1 MVVHLS
7 SKIVNAIAH
16 SVHTRTTV
24 RHEQNPPRLQDPLK
38 FANRTRLSLQ
48 CVPHSVLKNSLSMWL
63 SLTLNKFMRSPEK
76 AHQGLTIHKVLA
88 QYKIKQILVNKAI
101 TVD

>member
-1 MVVHLS
+1 MCPTLGVEKLIKHAGGVTSH
-7 SKIVNAIAH
+7 
-16 SVHTRTTV
+16 
-24 RHEQNPPRLQDPLK
+24 
-38 FANRTRLSLQ
+38 
-48 CVPHSVLKNSLSMWL
+48 WL